1 MVIFS
6 TLLFLSYP
14 HMFFFLFFS
23 SYTHIAVFSM
33 QGVGSLLS
41 VIIVITCLTLGCS
54 DGFTWR
60 FALAFGALPVMIAF
74 PFRLRMHETE
84 SFQRVKQEREA
95 QAVLNKETQEV
106 IRLHNIEA
114 PPNYGSTVPQGSPK
128 LHYSGKIKSSKH
140 TSGKTTLQK
149 DTEMMHIVTD
159 CVVQDDYLLNSA
171 SNKNITNKPTTT
183 TANTNQFFF
192 PPVPS
197 SKDPLLPHTNSKTT
211 TTTTSPK
218 QSLNTTIGPFSP
230 QNTPEPPLVPSRMSE
245 IHKAFKYY
253 KFHMLG
259 TAFCWFLLDVDFY
272 ANGLFNHEIT
282 SSIFSLPGQRNTAL
296 QDAYYTGVLSIIA
309 LPGYWLSVLY
319 IDVAG
324 RKNLQMLGF
333 SCMAGLFFICAIAYE
348 WLMDPGGSMYR
359 KYLFLLIYALTFLF
373 RYVLLCILL
382 RVMWFC
388 FFCLCCISWYT
399 TLQRWCIYLY
409 NIFNTFC
416 LIFSFSHLFW

>member
-1 MVIFS
+1 
-6 TLLFLSYP
+6 
-14 HMFFFLFFS
+14 
-23 SYTHIAVFSM
+23 M

-140 TSGKTTLQK
+140 MTSGQSTQNKE
-149 DTEMMHIVTD
+149 TEMMHIVTD
-159 CVVQDDYLLNSA
+159 CVIQDDYILNSS
-171 SNKNITNKPTTT
+171 SNKNSTTNPTTT
-183 TANTNQFFF
+183 TNANTNQFFF
-192 PPVPS
+192 PAVPT
-197 SKDPLLPHTNSKTT
+197 SKDPLLPHTSAKTS

-218 QSLNTTIGPFSP
+218 LNLTTTMGPFSP
-230 QNTPEPPLVPSRMSE
+230 KNTPATPVLPTRMSE

-259 TAFCWFLLDVDFY
+259 TALCWFLLDVDFY

-282 SSIFSLPGQRNTAL
+282 SSIFSLPGQRYTAL

-309 LPGYWLSVLY
+309 LPGYWLSVMY
-319 IDVAG
+319 IDVVG
-324 RKNLQMLGF
+324 RKNLQMMGF
-333 SCMAGLFFICAIAYE
+333 TCMAGLFFICAIAYE
-348 WLMDPGGSMYR
+348 WLMDPTGSMYR

-373 RYVLLCILL
+373 R
-382 RVMWFC
+382 
-388 FFCLCCISWYT
+388 
-399 TLQRWCIYLY
+399 
-409 NIFNTFC
+409 
-416 LIFSFSHLFW
+416 